1 MTNAKILIVQNPGP
15 ATAALE
21 ETLEDLGYTVCATV
35 SSAARAVEAAAE
47 ARPDLALIDLGLE
60 GDGNGVEAAE
70 QIGDRFGVDVI
81 YLTDDV
87 EEALSP
93 AARATHPFGYVLR
106 PVDEGQLH
114 LNIQTALST
123 RESEARH
130 RETRSRLERSHREL
144 GDRAQLMELA
154 LNTVPQG
161 VIACNEDGEYLV
173 YNASAE
179 RMVGKKMQE
188 VELDDRSEGYGL
200 YLPDDAGLFPSA
212 ELPLARAIMG
222 ESSDE
227 VELCVRNS
235 HVPEGLRVSISGRP
249 FPHSIDGRRGGVII
263 FRDVTEEREEKTQLE
278 KTLSELESQ
287 TQLLET
293 VFDSMDEAVVLCD
306 STGRLLLANRRMEEI
321 LGIGMVDSG
330 PDEWSQ
336 TYGAFRPD
344 GETMIPTDEL
354 PLVRA
359 LRGEVTNDL
368 EVFVRN
374 EEKPEGVYVSAKGR
388 PLYSDCGKVIR
399 AGLVVF
405 SDITRHKEAEAK
417 LSSTVARLRNQTQFM
432 KTVFNSMGDAVIAA
446 DENGRYLFANSR
458 ASEMGGRYSRRSR
471 MDQWARDYG
480 VYRSDMK
487 TLLPVDEN
495 PLVRA
500 IRGEEIDGV
509 ELFLRNESKPDGV
522 HLSVSGR
529 PLRSKGGTRRGG
541 GVIVVRDIT
550 HHKKTHTELQ
560 RTIAESQR
568 QTQLMQT
575 VFDSISDG
583 VVVAD
588 AGGEFTIFNPSAER
602 MIGMGMLE
610 VPPEEW
616 TDHYGIFYLDEKT
629 HVPTHE
635 LPLLRAMAGEAVD
648 EMELFIRND
657 KRPEGV
663 YLSVSGRPLA
673 GHSEEPAGGVVV
685 FRDITAHKKAQAEL
699 ARTMEERREQSE
711 LMEATFNSI
720 SDGIV
725 VADAQGNFL
734 YVNPAAE
741 QIVGMGPTDTS
752 PEEWAETYGT
762 FYPDRETPVES
773 QDLPLLRAIFDGEST
788 DDVDLFIRNGKR
800 PDGLFIRVSG
810 RPLLDQTGGVRGGV
824 IAFRDATEHMLSEE
838 ALARAFAQGRLDMID
853 TILHNIG
860 NAINSVTV
868 GIRTIHQD
876 LTNDQALSRLRALAG
891 AVGAHRDDWIDYIRN
906 DPQGQKVMP
915 FIIALA
921 EDSAA
926 MNEELVRTVE
936 RVRDRAEHIADIVRT
951 QKALGNPSMDRKDLD
966 LAEAMASAI
975 RVLQDS
981 ANKRGARIDCDCEDA
996 PTTVRIQESQFHQM
1010 MVNLI
1015 KNALEAVDELAA
1027 SGGLE
1032 ETPRIRIRAGVEGD
1046 FLQIDVS
1053 DNGIGIDMDQNGSRI
1068 FAAGFSTKENGSGL
1082 GLHSVANFV
1091 IGSGGRIHP
1100 FSDGIGKG
1108 ATMRVLLRL
1117 SSILPTP
1124 PQGTEGANR

>member
-1 MTNAKILIVQNPGP
+1 MTNAKILVVQDQDP
-15 ATAALE
+15 ATAGLE
-21 ETLEDLGYTVCATV
+21 EGLDSLGYTVCATV
-35 SSAARAVEAAAE
+35 SSAPRAVEEAAE
-47 ARPDLALIDLGLE
+47 THPDLALIDLGL
-60 GDGNGVEAAE
+60 GDSVEAAE
-70 QIGDRFGVDVI
+70 QIGGRFGVAVI

-93 AARATHPFGYVLR
+93 RAQATHPLGYVLK
-106 PVDEGQLH
+106 PVEERQLH

-123 RESEARH
+123 REREARH
-130 RETRSRLERSHREL
+130 RETESRLQRSHREL

-154 LNTVPQG
+154 LNSVPQG

-179 RMVGKKMQE
+179 RMVGEKMQE
-188 VELDDRSEGYGL
+188 VELDHRSEGYGL
-200 YLPDDAGLFPSA
+200 YLPDGATLFPSA
-212 ELPLARAIMG
+212 ELPLARAILG

-249 FPHSIDGRRGGVII
+249 FPYSIDGKRGGVII
-263 FRDVTEEREEKTQLE
+263 FRDVTEEREESAKLE
-278 KTLSELESQ
+278 KTFSELESQ

-306 STGRLLLANRRMEEI
+306 STGRLLLSNRRMEEI
-321 LGIGMVDSG
+321 LGIGMVSSG
-330 PDEWSQ
+330 PDEWSS
-336 TYGAFRPD
+336 TYGAFHPD
-344 GETMIPTDEL
+344 GETMLATDEL

-359 LRGEVTNDL
+359 LRGEVTNDM

-374 EEKPEGVYVSAKGR
+374 EEKPEGVYVSANAR
-388 PLYSDCGKVIR
+388 PLYSDGGQEIR

-405 SDITRHKEAEAK
+405 SDITRHKDAEAK
-417 LSSTVARLRNQTQFM
+417 LSRTVARLRNQTQFM
-432 KTVFNSMGDAVIAA
+432 KTVFNSMSDAVIAT
-446 DENGRYLFANSR
+446 DENGRYLFANYR
-458 ASEMGGRYSRRSR
+458 AFEMGGRYIRSR
-471 MDQWARDYG
+471 SMDRWARDYG
-480 VYRSDMK
+480 IHRPDGE
-487 TLLPVDEN
+487 TLLPMDEN

-500 IRGEEIDGV
+500 IRGEEMDGV
-509 ELFLRNESKPDGV
+509 ELFLRNKSKPDGV
-522 HLSVSGR
+522 HISVSSR
-529 PLRSKGGTRRGG
+529 PLRSRGGARTGG
-541 GVIVVRDIT
+541 GVIVVRDLT
-550 HHKKTHTELQ
+550 HHKRTHAELQ
-560 RTIAESQR
+560 QTIAELQR

-602 MIGMGMLE
+602 MVGVGMLE
-610 VPPEEW
+610 VPPDQW
-616 TDHYGIFYLDEKT
+616 TDRYGIFYLDEKT

-635 LPLLRAMAGEAVD
+635 LPLLRAMAGDSVD

-657 KRPEGV
+657 KKPDGV

-673 GHSEEPAGGVVV
+673 GNPDQPAGGVVV
-685 FRDITAHKKAQAEL
+685 FRDITGHKKAQAEL
-699 ARTMEERREQSE
+699 SRTMEKLRNQSE
-711 LMEATFNSI
+711 LMETTFNSI

-725 VADAQGNFL
+725 VADAQGEFL

-741 QIVGMGPTDTS
+741 QIVGMGPTDAS
-752 PEEWAETYGT
+752 PEEWSETYGT
-762 FYPDRETPVES
+762 FYPDRETPVEAK
-773 QDLPLLRAIFDGEST
+773 DLPLLRAIFGGEST
-788 DDVDLFIRNGKR
+788 DDVDLFIRNAKR
-800 PDGLFIRVSG
+800 PDGVFIRVSG
-810 RPLLDQTGGVRGGV
+810 RPLLDEIGGIRGGV
-824 IAFRDATEHMLSEE
+824 IAFRDATEQMLSEE

-868 GIRTIHQD
+868 GIRTVHQD
-876 LTNDQALSRLRALAG
+876 LANNQALRRLRALAD
-891 AVGAHRDDWIDYIRN
+891 ALEARRDDWIDYISN
-906 DPQGQKVMP
+906 DPQGQKAMP

-921 EDSAA
+921 GDAA
-926 MNEELVRTVE
+926 STNEGLLRTVE

-966 LAEAMASAI
+966 LEEAMASAI

-981 ANKRGARIDCDCEDA
+981 LHKRGARIDCDCEEA
-996 PTTVRIQESQFHQM
+996 PKVIRIQESQFHQM

-1015 KNALEAVDELAA
+1015 KNAIEAVDELAA
-1027 SGGLE
+1027 SGRLE
-1032 ETPRIRIRAGVEGD
+1032 ETPRIRIRAGVEGG

-1053 DNGIGIDMDQNGSRI
+1053 DNGIGIDMEQNSSRI
-1068 FAAGFSTKENGSGL
+1068 FASGFSTKENGSGL

-1091 IGSGGRIHP
+1091 IGSGGQIRP
-1100 FSDGIGKG
+1100 FSDGIGQG
-1108 ATMRVLLRL
+1108 ATMRVTLRL
-1117 SSILPTP
+1117 ASVLPP
-1124 PQGTEGANR
+1124 APQGTERGSR